1 MNLKRIICLLFF
13 LTLAPVTFNGSQNV
27 KTLIV
32 GTKIAEPFVIKNAD
46 GSWSGISIDLWKRIA
61 DSLGYKYQIKEY
73 SLTGL
78 INAVKNNKVDI
89 AVSPLTITADREK
102 ILDFTHPYFITGL
115 SIATQIKEKTGLVR
129 VLNRLVSFDF
139 LKIVFG
145 LFLLLFIV
153 GFITWIFEKEKN
165 KEHFGD
171 GKTKGLGSS
180 FWWAA
185 VTLTT
190 VGYGDKTP
198 KTTGG
203 RIIAIIWMLAGLIII
218 SSFTAA
224 ITSALTVTQLETSIQ
239 DISDLYKVRVST
251 VKSSSEN
258 FLNSRGI
265 NYIKYGS
272 VPEALK
278 NLAENNIDA
287 VVYDAPILKYLI
299 KKGGY
304 SSKLRVLPL
313 TLDPLF
319 YGFALPAGSKL
330 REPINRLILREI
342 NITEWKKVLSE
353 YLGQSN

>member
-1 MNLKRIICLLFF
+1 MNLKKIICLLFF
-13 LTLAPVTFNGSQNV
+13 LIITAASLNAKQTG

-32 GTKIAEPFVIKNAD
+32 GTKIAEPFVIKNSD
-46 GSWSGISIDLWKRIA
+46 GTWSGISIDLWKRIA
-61 DSLGYKYQIKEY
+61 DSLGYKYKIKEY
-73 SLTGL
+73 DLAGL
-78 INAVKNNKVDI
+78 INAVKNRKIDI
-89 AVSPLTITADREK
+89 AVSPLTITSERER

-115 SIATQIKEKTGLVR
+115 SIATQVKEKTGLVR
-129 VLNRLVSFDF
+129 VLNRLISFDF
-139 LKIVFG
+139 LKIIFG

-153 GFITWIFEKEKN
+153 GFVTWIFEREKN

-171 GKTKGLGSS
+171 GKSKGLGSS

-203 RIIAIIWMLAGLIII
+203 RLIAIIWMLAGLIII

-224 ITSALTVTQLETSIQ
+224 ITSALTVTQLETQIQ
-239 DISDLYKVRVST
+239 DINDLYKVRVAT
-251 VKSSSEN
+251 VKSSSGN
-258 FLNSRGI
+258 FLNSRRI
-265 NYIKYGS
+265 NYTEYKS
-272 VPEALK
+272 VQEALK
-278 NLAENNIDA
+278 NLAENKVDA

-299 KKGGY
+299 KKDGY
-304 SSKLRVLPL
+304 SSELRVLPL

-330 REPINRLILREI
+330 REPLNRIILKEI
-342 NITEWKKVLSE
+342 NFTEWKKVLSE
-353 YLGQSN
+353 YLGN

>member
-13 LTLAPVTFNGSQNV
+13 FIIATVTLNAKQSG

-32 GTKIAEPFVIKNAD
+32 GTKIAEPFVIKNSD
-46 GSWSGISIDLWKRIA
+46 GTWSGISIDLWKRIA
-61 DSLGYKYQIKEY
+61 DSLGYKYKVKEY
-73 SLTGL
+73 DLSGL
-78 INAVKNNKVDI
+78 INAVKNKKVDI
-89 AVSPLTITADREK
+89 AVSPLTITSERER

-129 VLNRLVSFDF
+129 VLNRLLSFDF
-139 LKIVFG
+139 LKIIFG

-153 GFITWIFEKEKN
+153 GFVTWIFERNKN

-203 RIIAIIWMLAGLIII
+203 RLIAIIWMLAGLIII

-224 ITSALTVTQLETSIQ
+224 ITSALTVTQLETQIQ
-239 DISDLYKVRVST
+239 DINDLYKVRVAT

-258 FLNSRGI
+258 FLISRRI
-265 NYIKYGS
+265 NYTKYKS
-272 VPEALK
+272 VNEALK
-278 NLAENNIDA
+278 NLAENKVDA

-299 KKGGY
+299 KKDGY

-319 YGFALPAGSKL
+319 YGFALPTGSNL
-330 REPINRLILREI
+330 REPLNRIILKEI
-342 NITEWKKVLSE
+342 NFTEWKKVLSE